1 MVNENRPGGKPVIQF
16 MRHPL
21 SLREIVKAD
30 TPLRLG
36 VAASLAFPDGSMS
49 ASGLRRESAR
59 GRLVIERIAGK
70 DYTTLANIE
79 LMREKC
85 RLAPDHTSISGARDS
100 TRREA
105 TRQSG
110 SSKTE
115 AISEARAAL
124 RTMLKV
130 PNECS
135 RIISPANTPEPRD
148 KPATVIQRKSPSQ
161 TS

>member
-1 MVNENRPGGKPVIQF
+1 
-16 MRHPL
+16 MRAKLP
-21 SLREIVKAD
+21 SSDEVGRD

-36 VAASLAFPDGSMS
+36 IAASLAFPDASMT
-49 ASGLRRESAR
+49 ASGLRREAAR
-59 GRLVIERIAGK
+59 GRLIIERIAGR
-70 DYTTLANIE
+70 DYVTLAAIE
-79 LMREKC
+79 RMREKC
-85 RLAPDHTSISGARDS
+85 RLAPDHTSISDARDL
-100 TRREA
+100 TTREA

-135 RIISPANTPEPRD
+135 RSISPANTPEPPD
-148 KPATVIQRKSPSQ
+148 KPATVIQMKSPSQ
-161 TS
+161 TF